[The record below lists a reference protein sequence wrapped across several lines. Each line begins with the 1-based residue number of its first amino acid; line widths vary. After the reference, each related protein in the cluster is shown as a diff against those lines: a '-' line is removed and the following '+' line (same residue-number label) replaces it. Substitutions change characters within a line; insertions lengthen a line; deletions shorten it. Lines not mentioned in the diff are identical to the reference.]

1 MIEKAKIEEKVKE
14 FILKTSYLPEDKITP
29 ETLIFAEGIMDSM
42 GFISIINYIEET
54 FNVTTNDDELID
66 SNFES
71 IRAITDLVAR
81 KLMKIN

>member
-14 FILKTSYLPEDKITP
+14 FILKTSYLPENQVQS

-42 GFISIINYIEET
+42 GFISIINFIEET
-54 FNVTTNDDELID
+54 FDVTADDDELID

-71 IRAITDLVAR
+71 ISAITDFVER
-81 KLMKIN
+81 KLLKKG